1 MNSENLRAR
10 RRFQAALDTLLE
22 QVKEDRH
29 ILAAVLCGSLSH
41 DQVYERS
48 DIDLVLV
55 CADDRKMKGLD
66 VALVVDNINIHTVV
80 VPRDSFKKTV
90 EGAARNSGAHSLYAK
105 SKLMFTRDPS
115 IQGMFDRIQ
124 RLGGRDTEIQLLT
137 SGCAVAGNLY
147 KARKWLVTREDLELT
162 SLWLLYAATPLAQI
176 EAGLAGEIIGREVI
190 TQGQRLN
197 PELFQVVYTGLL
209 NRKKTRRG
217 VGLALDR
224 AEEYL
229 RSKAPLLFKPI
240 LVYLQQEGDAC
251 SATDIN
257 HHFHRSFGI
266 GHVTTACEYL
276 ADIGIVDKVSTP
288 VKLTTLSQMEVDE
301 LAFFYNGEG

>member
-1 MNSENLRAR
+1 MTNANLRAR
-10 RRFQAALDTLLE
+10 QRFQAALDTLLD
-22 QVKEDRH
+22 QVREDRH

-55 CADDRKMKGLD
+55 CADDRKMKGSD
-66 VALVVDNINIHTVV
+66 VALVVDDINIHTVV

-115 IQGMFDRIQ
+115 IEGMFDRI
-124 RLGGRDTEIQLLT
+124 RHLGGRDSEIQLLN
-137 SGCAVAGNLY
+137 SGCAVAGYLY
-147 KARKWLVTREDLELT
+147 KARKWFVTRGDLELT

-197 PELFQVVYTGLL
+197 PGLFQLVYTGLL

-217 VGLALDR
+217 VGLALDG

-229 RSKAPLLFKPI
+229 RRKARLLFKPI
-240 LVYLQQEGDAC
+240 LAYLQEEGDAC
-251 SATDIN
+251 SATAVN
-257 HHFHRSFGI
+257 HHFERSFGVAY
-266 GHVTTACEYL
+266 VTTACEYL

-288 VKLTTLSQMEVDE
+288 VKLTTLSRMEVDE
-301 LAFFYNGEG
+301 LAFFYDGDG